1 MWKENKKMYQRVN
14 LKYVK
19 AKRKENK
26 EKKLIMKELYKL
38 INDYCIEVTGKV
50 KEHILFDEVKGMFP
64 NNEIIDY
71 TITYAYNCMEGLSD
85 VERDYLYKIIHTLVD
100 LKEVYKNQIPF

>member
-1 MWKENKKMYQRVN
+1 MYQRVN

-19 AKRKENK
+19 TKRNENK
-26 EKKLIMKELYKL
+26 QINLIMKELYKL
-38 INDYCIEVTGKV
+38 INDYCIEVTGIV
-50 KEHILFDEVKGMFP
+50 KEHILFDEVKRMFP

-85 VERDYLYKIIHTLVD
+85 TEKDYMYKMIHRLVD
-100 LKEVYKNQIPF
+100 LKEIYNNRIPF